1 MQEHN
6 LFKNK
11 IKQTKTFIGPN
22 LRSFATTKKL
32 SLKKT
37 ILKLMV
43 NNFI

>member
-22 LRSFATTKKL
+22 LRSKKL

-37 ILKLMV
+37 RFKLLV
-43 NNFI
+43 NSFI